1 MGDTEKKQRQKEREG
16 GRLSEETKMEKTTF
30 LFLAIAWKKGW
41 VSRRA
46 AKELCGRA
54 FNAVDNEDE
63 DDDGLSAFFYW
74 IYRNLK
80 LVTRNWKEL

>member
-1 MGDTEKKQRQKEREG
+1 MGDTERKTETERER
-16 GRLSEETKMEKTTF
+16 GREAERGNKDGKTTF

-63 DDDGLSAFFYW
+63 DDDGMSAFFF
-74 IYRNLK
+74 IGFT
-80 LVTRNWKEL
+80 VT